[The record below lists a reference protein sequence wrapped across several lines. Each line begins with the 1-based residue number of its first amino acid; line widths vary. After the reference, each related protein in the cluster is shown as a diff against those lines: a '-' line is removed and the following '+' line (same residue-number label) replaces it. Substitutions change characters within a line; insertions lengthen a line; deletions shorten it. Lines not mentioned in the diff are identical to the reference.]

1 MNETAAIVAACGHLC
16 HVPAALRSDL
26 KERGMLAR
34 TVVVVLVVVS
44 VSVAVAQ
51 S

>member
-34 TVVVVLVVVS
+34 TVVVVTGEL
-44 VSVAVAQ
+44 AARPTF
-51 S
+51 